1 MSKPNKP
8 KPKTQGG
15 VDFFGNPIEGGDELE
30 AINEIEFMPKVTRE
44 RKAKN
49 MDDFNFDEY

>member
-15 VDFFGNPIEGGDELE
+15 VDFFGNPIEGGGGNELE
-30 AINEIEFMPKVTRE
+30 AINEIEFMPKVTR
-44 RKAKN
+44 
-49 MDDFNFDEY
+49 